1 MSTIVEVKEEI
12 DQFSE
17 RSVAARIVQ
26 LSLFPDI
33 TQDDVRKT
41 LWLLRMYP
49 EMKDVIRNY
58 ELAKEHMR
66 GGMSEYDL
74 AAAQGGARRITGQE
88 ITADLTANTVV
99 LKDNREILYQ
109 FYKRMCAIIGG
120 VINNIRD
127 PHQKMIAKL
136 LWEEGMQSKRA
147 VAKMKRIKTTD
158 DIWPIAETTF
168 FEKRR
173 KVIEQVTK
181 SLSINGTLDFVTID
195 FGIGRSSDGECRFLI
210 KEH

>member
-1 MSTIVEVKEEI
+1 MSAIIESEQEI

-17 RSVAARIVQ
+17 YTIAAQIVQ
-26 LSLFPDI
+26 MSLFPDI

-74 AAAQGGARRITGQE
+74 ASAHGGAKRVTGQE
-88 ITADLTANTVV
+88 ITSDITANTVV
-99 LKDNREILYQ
+99 LKDNREILFL
-109 FYKRMCAIIGG
+109 FYKKIAAIVGG

-136 LWEEGMQSKRA
+136 LWEEGMKSKRA
-147 VAKMKRIKTTD
+147 TAKMKRIKQTD
-158 DIWPIAETTF
+158 DIWPISETTF

-181 SLSINGTLDFVTID
+181 SLSINGTLDFVVID
-195 FGIGRSSDGECRFLI
+195 YGLGRISDGECRFMI
-210 KEH
+210 KES